1 MLHHKQSSE
10 LGFSLME
17 LLYIILIIGILSTL
31 AISTYKGFKQ
41 SSFENTVRHD
51 IRNAALACESYYA
64 EHQSYPV
71 FGPFTG
77 TKNNQNF
84 TFAPSYTLTISEGVT
99 IHSVRQS
106 DQSLDIIGTHPGTSQ
121 GFQYTRHLSL

>member
-1 MLHHKQSSE
+1 MVHKQTSE

-41 SSFENTVRHD
+41 TTFENTARHD
-51 IRNAALACESYYA
+51 VRNAALACESHYA
-64 EHQSYPV
+64 EEQKYIA

-77 TKNNQNF
+77 TQSQRTF
-84 TFAPSYTLTISEGVT
+84 TITIGLTITISKDVT
-99 IHSVRQS
+99 IQGKLLP
-106 DQSLDIIGTHPGTSQ
+106 DQSLDITGTHLGASQ

>member
-1 MLHHKQSSE
+1 MHNKRPSE

-17 LLYIILIIGILSTL
+17 LLYIILIIGILATL

-41 SSFENTVRHD
+41 TTFENTVRHD
-51 IRNAALACESYYA
+51 VRNASLACESYYA
-64 EHQSYPV
+64 EHQSYPS

-77 TKNNQNF
+77 AQGKKSF
-84 TFAPSYTLTISEGVT
+84 IIAPSYIITISEGVT
-99 IHSVRQS
+99 IQGVVLP
-106 DQSLDIIGTHPGTSQ
+106 DKSLDITGTHPGASQ